1 MSAEPHHATE
11 ATNLSTAADISDGDA
26 VSRWIAQLEEK
37 VRRSPREAILVAF
50 LAGGLLQ
57 VFAVRSLL
65 INLVRLVLWLATPI
79 LFGFAAW
86 RLYQSFE
93 GNENLRRSSN
103 PTQRAAVK

>member
-1 MSAEPHHATE
+1 MSTESHHATK
-11 ATNLSTAADISDGDA
+11 ATTLSTAADISDGDA
-26 VSRWIAQLEEK
+26 VSRWIAQLEERI
-37 VRRSPREAILVAF
+37 RRSPREAILVAF

-65 INLVRLVLWLATPI
+65 INLVRLALWLATPI

-93 GNENLRRSSN
+93 GNDNLRRSSIRRQQ
-103 PTQRAAVK
+103 TATK

>member
-1 MSAEPHHATE
+1 MSAESHHATK

-26 VSRWIAQLEEK
+26 VSRWIAQLEER

-65 INLVRLVLWLATPI
+65 INLVRLVLWLATPV

-93 GNENLRRSSN
+93 GNETLRRPSIS
-103 PTQRAAVK
+103 TQREAAK